1 MCINYTQCRRREEES
16 TNHHQ
21 HKPPSPHP
29 LNVHR
34 NMHPQEHAN
43 TRIII
48 RDSLESRQGSNATQ
62 HQNILTQISSTV
74 TGTLEEERQH
84 YTIIPP
90 HNSRY
95 MYSVPHGQNTA
106 GLGPKCV
113 CTPSKE
119 TPGRQKVVTDLPL
132 PPQTIPRHMRRY
144 RGQQTYTYIC
154 MCTRSNVG

>member
-43 TRIII
+43 TRINQRLTWVQAGKQCHPTPEHSHSDLVDSH
-48 RDSLESRQGSNATQ
+48 RD
-62 HQNILTQISSTV
+62 
-74 TGTLEEERQH
+74 TGGREIALH
-84 YTIIPP
+84 Y